1 MGIGRKLVQEL
12 EKRCKK
18 MGVEYT
24 YMATEC
30 SNQASVN
37 LFTQKCNYI
46 KFRSPTVVVQPVHA
60 HKNPLGSDSVLIR
73 VPPKMAELMYRRIFA
88 RSEFF
93 PNDIDVILN
102 NELNLGTF
110 MAVPKKWSEENK
122 DAVFLEFPPSYA
134 IVSVWNTK
142 EVYRLKVEGF
152 SSLKYAGCRSSW
164 ALDKLLPWLRVP
176 SVPNIFKYFGYYFLY
191 GLHMEGKEGG
201 NLMKSLCAF
210 AHNMASGDPGCCF
223 VVAEVNR
230 KDPIREVI
238 PQWKVFSWDDLWC
251 MKPLTEPINQDWTK
265 SSVSSSVTF
274 VDPREF

>member
-1 MGIGRKLVQEL
+1 
-12 EKRCKK
+12 
-18 MGVEYT
+18 
-24 YMATEC
+24 MATEC
-30 SNQASVN
+30 TNQPSVN

-46 KFRSPTVVVQPVHA
+46 KFRSPTVLVQPVHA
-60 HKNPLGSDSVLIR
+60 HKNPLGSESALIR
-73 VPPKMAELMYRRIFA
+73 VPPKIAELMYRRIFA

-93 PNDIDVILN
+93 PHDIDVILN
-102 NELNLGTF
+102 NKLNLGTF
-110 MAVPKKWSEENK
+110 MAVPSKSSCNYFSAWDDNND
-122 DAVFLEFPPSYA
+122 DAVFEFPPSYA
-134 IVSVWNTK
+134 ILSIWNTK

-152 SSLKYAGCRSSW
+152 SSLKYAGCRGSW

-176 SVPNIFKYFGYYFLY
+176 SVPNIFKYFGYYFLF
-191 GLHMEGKEGG
+191 GLHMEGKEGQ

-251 MKPLTEPINQDWTK
+251 MKRLTEPINQDWTK
-265 SSVSSSVTF
+265 SPVSSSSSSVTF